1 MSQINGSPAAIALI
15 GKLKSSGHLIDVY
28 DLNRV
33 SSARSEEVS
42 FSKSDM
48 AGFDEDFG
56 LSYRNHLLAIFVD
69 QELDTE
75 ELINLYPPFASH
87 FNANCFT
94 PHLLFINLVARSV
107 MVVKLIGHGRVGSY
121 FLPNEDTDLEVFQ
134 ELDHAGVIDCLSDSL
149 SNIAEADY
157 SMVYTDI
164 DEGHIQQ
171 ADAEG
176 PDEDGMYLNGTHGDD
191 GEGITAHE
199 LAIAKS
205 ELEHKNN
212 LLDDG
217 LYEFRRFFPLRKIE
231 FENFVQ
237 DY

>member
-1 MSQINGSPAAIALI
+1 MSQINGLPAAMALI

-33 SSARSEEVS
+33 SSVESGDAF

-48 AGFDEDFG
+48 EGFDEDFG
-56 LSYRNHLLAIFVD
+56 LSYRNHLLAVFVD

-87 FNANCFT
+87 FIAGSFT
-94 PHLLFINLVARSV
+94 PHLLFVNLVARSV
-107 MVVKLIGHGRVGSY
+107 MVVKLIGNGRVGSY
-121 FLPNEDTDLEVFQ
+121 LLPNEDADLEAFQ
-134 ELDHAGVIDCLSDSL
+134 ELDHAGVICCLSESL
-149 SNIAEADY
+149 ANIAEADY
-157 SMVYTDI
+157 RMVYTEV

-176 PDEDGMYLNGTHGDD
+176 PDEDGMYLVGTHGDD
-191 GEGITAHE
+191 GEGITAEE

-212 LLDDG
+212 LLNDG
-217 LYEFRRFFPLRKIE
+217 LYEFRRAFPLRKIE